1 MFGKSFMKIIEWV
14 VVMIY
19 GFGCVWDFI
28 KGVYFEEKK
37 IIVYGVE
44 KCNNLFKCFIK
55 ENECV

>member
-1 MFGKSFMKIIEWV
+1 MKIIEWV